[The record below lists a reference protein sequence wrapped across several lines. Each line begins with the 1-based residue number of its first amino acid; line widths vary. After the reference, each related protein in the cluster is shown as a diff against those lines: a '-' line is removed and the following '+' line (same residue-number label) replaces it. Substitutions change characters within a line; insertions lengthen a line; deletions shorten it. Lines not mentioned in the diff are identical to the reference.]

1 MVKCSGYFREESRY
15 RAPGS
20 KICSSQYQEHNA
32 AKGRVILKDWDR
44 LKQLDWCIATVAKD
58 SFVVHYN
65 FMKPRVCSEKK
76 SYYFINNFLFSSAVY
91 GFDSTSRACE
101 RQNVSNSFPFN
112 ILTKQLINVFC
123 LAIKWILKNSSNHIS
138 LICRFSSLN
147 LPSAGNSAGNC
158 DSVVLNT
165 YLKCFIHHH
174 F

>member
-1 MVKCSGYFREESRY
+1 MLGTSGR
-15 RAPGS
+15 
-20 KICSSQYQEHNA
+20 NA
-32 AKGRVILKDWDR
+32 CT
-44 LKQLDWCIATVAKD
+44 QLLVAKCALTNMMNIMLPKGEWFWRNGTNWSSSTD
-58 SFVVHYN
+58 VLLQLQRIHLSFITISWN
-65 FMKPRVCSEKK
+65 QGFAQK
-76 SYYFINNFLFSSAVY
+76 SYYFINNFLFSSAIY

-112 ILTKQLINVFC
+112 ILTEQLINVFC

-138 LICRFSSLN
+138 LICWFNSLN